1 MATTLVV
8 ALGIALAL
16 ALALALGT
24 ALALVGFG
32 WWCHAACDRGIAF
45 ASVDGR
51 VRVSAR
57 VRALASLVLS
67 LRFMELTD
75 VALTDVYGTDS

>member
-8 ALGIALAL
+8 ALGIALAF

-24 ALALVGFG
+24 AFALVG
-32 WWCHAACDRGIAF
+32 CDKGIAF

-57 VRALASLVLS
+57 VRALPLACL
-67 LRFMELTD
+67 
-75 VALTDVYGTDS
+75 VALYAFWHRSRRSWPSILVDGRL

>member
-8 ALGIALAL
+8 ALGIALAF

-24 ALALVGFG
+24 AFALVG
-32 WWCHAACDRGIAF
+32 CDKGIAF

>member
-8 ALGIALAL
+8 ALGIALAF

-24 ALALVGFG
+24 AFALVG
-32 WWCHAACDRGIAF
+32 CDKGIAF

-51 VRVSAR
+51 VRVSGR

-67 LRFMELTD
+67 LLP
-75 VALTDVYGTDS
+75 SSCCSS

>member
-8 ALGIALAL
+8 ALGIALAF

-24 ALALVGFG
+24 AFALVGFG
-32 WWCHAACDRGIAF
+32 WWCSAACDRGIAF

-57 VRALASLVLS
+57 VRALASLVCATS
-67 LRFMELTD
+67 LQ
-75 VALTDVYGTDS
+75 